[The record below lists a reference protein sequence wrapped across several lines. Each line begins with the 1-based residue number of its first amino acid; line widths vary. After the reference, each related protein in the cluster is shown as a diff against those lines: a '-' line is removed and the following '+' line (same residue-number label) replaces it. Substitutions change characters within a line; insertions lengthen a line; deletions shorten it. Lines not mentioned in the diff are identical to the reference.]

1 MKKDMILPCR
11 VSAVVLT
18 VDTDGNHSL
27 ERIDPE
33 GAVSVVFVTGEAVG
47 CKDYETSN
55 PIVRRIESNAD
66 LYVSVHDNLTID
78 YIRKSLVDSVLEE
91 SGSKFIDVI
100 VCKNMDLVD
109 VESQLAVVRQRRLSL
124 SALKQDIP
132 LVDHLASRLLKRLL
146 LPVLLI
152 YLSVLLANFFIH
164 SELTERLGEVR
175 SANVRESVEARKRSE
190 VTQAQERLI
199 SEYRTIQDMD
209 MAGLSDDM
217 ASLLPDNI
225 RLTSLVFNN
234 AQVKI
239 CGDAF
244 TYETV
249 MSFVNNLRE
258 RVECEAVKVI
268 SLEKDRKEDLFRFV
282 IQMLL

>member
-1 MKKDMILPCR
+1 MPCR

-18 VDTDGNHSL
+18 IDTDGNHSL
-27 ERIDPE
+27 ERIDAE

-47 CKDYETSN
+47 CKDYEISN

-66 LYVSVHDNLTID
+66 LYVSVHNDLTID
-78 YIRKSLVDSVLEE
+78 YIRKSVVDSVLEE
-91 SGSKFIDVI
+91 SGFKFIDVI
-100 VCKNMDLVD
+100 VCKNMDIVD
-109 VESQLAVVRQRRLSL
+109 IEAQIAAVRQRRLSL
-124 SALKQDIP
+124 PALKQDIP

-146 LPVLLI
+146 LPVLLV
-152 YLSVLLANFFIH
+152 YLSVLLANCFIH
-164 SELTERLGEVR
+164 SELTERLGEAR

-199 SEYRTIQDMD
+199 SEYRTIQDID
-209 MAGLSDDM
+209 MSGLSDDM
-217 ASLLPDNI
+217 ASLLPDDM

-244 TYETV
+244 TSETV
-249 MSFVNNLRE
+249 MSFVKNLRE
-258 RVECEAVKVI
+258 SVECEAVKVI
-268 SLEKDRKEDLFRFV
+268 SLEKDRKEDLFRFE
-282 IQMLL
+282 IQMVL

>member
-18 VDTDGNHSL
+18 IDTDGNHSL
-27 ERIDPE
+27 ERIDAD
-33 GAVSVVFVTGEAVG
+33 GAVSVVFVSGEAVG
-47 CKDYETSN
+47 CKDYEISN

-66 LYVSVHDNLTID
+66 LYVSVHNDLTID
-78 YIRKSLVDSVLEE
+78 YIRKSVVDSVLEE
-91 SGSKFIDVI
+91 SGCRFLDVI
-100 VCKNMDLVD
+100 ICKNMNLVD
-109 VESQLAVVRQRRLSL
+109 VESQLASVRQRRLSL
-124 SALKQDIP
+124 SALKQDMP

-146 LPVLLI
+146 LPVLLV

-175 SANVRESVEARKRSE
+175 SANARESVEARKRSE

-199 SEYRTIQDMD
+199 SEYRTIQDAD
-209 MAGLSDDM
+209 MSGMSDDI
-217 ASLLPDNI
+217 ASLLPDDI

-244 TYETV
+244 TSETV

-258 RVECEAVKVI
+258 SVECEAVKVI
-268 SLEKDRKEDLFRFV
+268 SLEKDRKEDLFRFE
-282 IQMLL
+282 IQMIL

>member
-1 MKKDMILPCR
+1 MKKDIILSCR

-47 CKDYETSN
+47 CKDYEISN
-55 PIVRRIESNAD
+55 PIVRRIESNTD
-66 LYVSVHDNLTID
+66 LYVSVHNDLTID
-78 YIRKSLVDSVLEE
+78 YIRKSVVDSVLEE

-109 VESQLAVVRQRRLSL
+109 VESQVAAVRQRRLSL

-146 LPVLLI
+146 LPVLLV

-175 SANVRESVEARKRSE
+175 SANARESVEARKRSE

-199 SEYRTIQDMD
+199 SEYRTIQDID
-209 MAGLSDDM
+209 MSGLSDDM
-217 ASLLPDNI
+217 ASLLPDDM

-244 TYETV
+244 TSETV

-258 RVECEAVKVI
+258 SVECEAVKVI
-268 SLEKDRKEDLFRFV
+268 SLEKDRKEDLFRFE
-282 IQMLL
+282 IQMVL

>member
-1 MKKDMILPCR
+1 MKKDIILPCR

-55 PIVRRIESNAD
+55 PIVRRIESNTD
-66 LYVSVHDNLTID
+66 LYVSVHNDLTID
-78 YIRKSLVDSVLEE
+78 YIRKSVVDSVLEE

-109 VESQLAVVRQRRLSL
+109 VESQVAAVRQRRLSL

-146 LPVLLI
+146 LPVLLV

-175 SANVRESVEARKRSE
+175 SANARESVEARKRSE

-199 SEYRTIQDMD
+199 SEYRTIQDID
-209 MAGLSDDM
+209 MSGLSDDM
-217 ASLLPDNI
+217 ASLLPDDM

-244 TYETV
+244 TSETV

-258 RVECEAVKVI
+258 SVECEAVKVI
-268 SLEKDRKEDLFRFV
+268 SLEKDRKEDLFRFE
-282 IQMLL
+282 IQMVL